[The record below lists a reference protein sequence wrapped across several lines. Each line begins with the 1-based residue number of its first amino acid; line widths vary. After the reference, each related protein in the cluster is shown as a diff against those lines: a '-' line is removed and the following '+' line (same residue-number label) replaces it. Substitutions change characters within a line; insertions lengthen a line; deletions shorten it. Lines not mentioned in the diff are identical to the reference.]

1 MHSEV
6 QRLVFEIRCF
16 DSVLSNCIIPYNS
29 KNNFVMSWE
38 CLGQLPLPWWPV
50 CKGGVVEQFLF
61 ALCPALSPG
70 YGKPSKGRVGLVWLL
85 LTFHE
90 RMRNF
95 SLFPHMA
102 S

>member
-1 MHSEV
+1 MRSEV
-6 QRLVFEIRCF
+6 QHLAFEIRCF

-29 KNNFVMSWE
+29 KNNFLASWE

-61 ALCPALSPG
+61 ALSPG
-70 YGKPSKGRVGLVWLL
+70 YGKPSKGRVGLVRLL

-90 RMRNF
+90 HMRNF